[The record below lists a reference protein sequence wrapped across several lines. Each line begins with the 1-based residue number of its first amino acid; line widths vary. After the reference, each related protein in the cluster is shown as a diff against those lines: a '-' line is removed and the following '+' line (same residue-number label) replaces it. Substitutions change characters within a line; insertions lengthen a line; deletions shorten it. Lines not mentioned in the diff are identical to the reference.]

1 MDFDLNIPTAIELML
16 QVLFLETPENS
27 LALKAITK
35 EQKDEMISYCI
46 PKLYKCNYMPEISMS
61 HSQMSIAVGS
71 LCFFIYLDQPMHE
84 TMVLN
89 DLLKR
94 IKGVYIPGS
103 NQRDSDQLLHNSKY
117 DLTVQDIDENTRKI
131 HFKAK
136 KVSDKEAKF
145 N

>member
-1 MDFDLNIPTAIELML
+1 
-16 QVLFLETPENS
+16 
-27 LALKAITK
+27 
-35 EQKDEMISYCI
+35 
-46 PKLYKCNYMPEISMS
+46 
-61 HSQMSIAVGS
+61 
-71 LCFFIYLDQPMHE
+71 MHE

-103 NQRDSDQLLHNSKY
+103 NQRDSDQLLHNSKF
-117 DLTVQDIDENTRKI
+117 DLTVSNIDENTRKI

-136 KVSDKEAKF
+136 KPNDKEVKF